1 MAVVINDMDLTIEE
15 AIRVARDMEKVE
27 IADDAKERVNKA
39 RAYID
44 KKLDEG
50 AVIYGL
56 TTGFG
61 KFANIN
67 ISKKDTARLQVNL
80 IRSHTCSLGECFP
93 QKYVRTAMLLR
104 CNALVRG
111 NSGIR
116 LSTIQTERRDPPA
129 RPGAGK
135 PRRVGRSGA
144 AFMHRTRPD
153 RRGELRV

>member
-1 MAVVINDMDLTIEE
+1 MAVVINGRDLTIED

-27 IADDAKERVNKA
+27 IAEDAKERVNKA

-44 KKLDEG
+44 KKLKEG

-61 KFANIN
+61 KFANVK
-67 ISKKDTARLQVNL
+67 ISRRDTARLQRNL
-80 IRSHTCSLGECFP
+80 IRSHTCSLGECFD

-116 LSTIQTERRDPPA
+116 LSTIQTLIDMLN
-129 RPGAGK
+129 AGIHHVLMS
-135 PRRVGRSGA
+135 RHHIR
-144 AFMHRTRPD
+144 
-153 RRGELRV
+153 